1 MKQKIEAVIFD
12 MDGVIIDSEAIWKR
26 AEQEVFSS
34 VGVELSPELCE
45 FTEAMTTAAVT
56 QFWYERFPWKEKS
69 LAEVENKVIERVAG
83 LIRQEGKA
91 IDGVERFIR
100 KIKQQGYKIG
110 LATNS
115 PALLIPVVLEKLGI
129 SDYFDAIASAE
140 HEQEGKPSPAVYLS
154 VIEKLGLTPDA
165 CVAIEDS
172 PSGLMAARKAGMKTI
187 AIVNDAHAKAEFGI
201 ADLIVNHYG
210 ELDLKTENY

>member
-12 MDGVIIDSEAIWKR
+12 MDGVIIDSETLWKR

-45 FTEAMTTAAVT
+45 ITEAMTTAAVT

-69 LAEVENKVIERVAG
+69 LAEVENKVIERVAD
-83 LIRQEGKA
+83 LIKEEGKA
-91 IDGVERFIR
+91 VDGVESFIR

-115 PALLIPVVLEKLGI
+115 PALLIPVVLEKLGLNN
-129 SDYFDAIASAE
+129 YFDVVASAE
-140 HEQEGKPSPAVYLS
+140 HELEGKPNPSVYLS
-154 VIEKLGLTPDA
+154 VIEKLNLKPDV
-165 CVAIEDS
+165 CIAIEDS
-172 PSGLMAARKAGMKTI
+172 RSGIKAAKSAGMRTI
-187 AIVNDAHAKAEFGI
+187 ALICTNCEEREYDI
-201 ADLIVNHYG
+201 ADVTIRSYNQFDFSFIN
-210 ELDLKTENY
+210 E